1 MQVVCDIIILSPVTA
16 LADAAQELVRVE
28 VGDLVLRR
36 LLHHNAL
43 VGVCVRDHHHEPVP
57 HKPKQTLHRSLQR
70 SLLTLSQSTLLLPRL
85 GKLLRDDG
93 AGLRRDP
100 EGFGDCVMAVGSR
113 CRRWRGSA

>member
-28 VGDLVLRR
+28 AGDLVLRR

-57 HKPKQTLHRSLQR
+57 HKPKQTLHRCNTTSSPYPRALFFCPDQR
-70 SLLTLSQSTLLLPRL
+70 RSSEMRVLVL
-85 GKLLRDDG
+85 GGIQK
-93 AGLRRDP
+93 GLMIESSFVGGGG
-100 EGFGDCVMAVGSR
+100 EGVR
-113 CRRWRGSA
+113 N